1 VTGEPGET
9 IPGIPVSLHWRGQ
22 PAAAR
27 IADDVLAI
35 EAGQGTDWFADP
47 ATSSLNVS
55 APALLGSASGDF
67 LLAARVEVAF
77 AATYD
82 AGALVLWRDDRTWA
96 KLCFEYSPQAEPMV
110 VSVVTRGESDDCN
123 SAVIAGNAVWL
134 RLARMG
140 DAHAFHMSAD
150 GKRWLFVRH
159 FRLGGPGP
167 VSFGFEAQSPTGP
180 GCEARFS
187 RIRFDPATLGDLRDG
202 T

>member
-1 VTGEPGET
+1 VTEEPGET
-9 IPGIPVSLHWRGQ
+9 IGGIPMALHWRGE

-35 EAGQGTDWFADP
+35 EAGPGTDWFADP

-55 APALLGSASGDF
+55 APALMGSASGDF
-67 LLAARVEVAF
+67 LLAARVEVGF
-77 AATYD
+77 GATYD

-96 KLCFEYSPQAEPMV
+96 KLAFEYSPQAEPMV

-123 SAVIAGNAVWL
+123 SVVIAGNAVWL

-150 GKRWLFVRH
+150 GQRWAFVRH
-159 FRLGGPGP
+159 FRLGGAGP
-167 VSFGFEAQSPTGP
+167 VGFGFEAQSPAGP

-187 RIRFDPATLGDLRDG
+187 GIRFAPATLGDLRDG

>member
-1 VTGEPGET
+1 VTGERAEMIKGVPM
-9 IPGIPVSLHWRGQ
+9 PLHWHGQ

-27 IADDVLAI
+27 TADDVLAI
-35 EAGQGTDWFADP
+35 EAGPGTDWFADP
-47 ATSSLNVS
+47 ATSSLKVS

-96 KLCFEYSPQAEPMV
+96 KLCFEYSPRAEPMV

-123 SAVIAGNAVWL
+123 SVVIAGDAVWL
-134 RLARMG
+134 RVARMG

-150 GKRWLFVRH
+150 GQRWLFVRH

-167 VSFGFEAQSPTGP
+167 VSFGFEAQSPTGQ
-180 GCEARFS
+180 GCWARFS
-187 RIRFDPATLGDLRDG
+187 RIRFDPGTLGDLRDG